1 MCDVA
6 NPNVLANIKFY
17 MDKVREILEE
27 ALAYCWKTI
36 ETSKFLENRS
46 LKKFLATS
54 NSTPI
59 TTNPN
64 RNKRN
69 NPRH

>member
-17 MDKVREILEE
+17 MDKVGGFLEE

-36 ETSKFLENRS
+36 SKHP
-46 LKKFLATS
+46 
-54 NSTPI
+54 NSSKI
-59 TTNPN
+59 EA
-64 RNKRN
+64 
-69 NPRH
+69 